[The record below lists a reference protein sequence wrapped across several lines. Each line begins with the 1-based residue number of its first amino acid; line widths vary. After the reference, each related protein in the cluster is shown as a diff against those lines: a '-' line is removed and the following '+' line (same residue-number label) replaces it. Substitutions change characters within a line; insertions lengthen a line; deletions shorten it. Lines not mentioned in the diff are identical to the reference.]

1 MDWGKRQG
9 IGTRSF
15 DHHHRTY
22 LHNMATHS
30 TTDNHRHQ
38 PCENKRGYHL
48 VVVVSYNNV
57 SHRGSWLWL
66 RGWILTSKRLGPLP
80 DVFGALLLDLCQAG
94 SVLLSA

>member
-48 VVVVSYNNV
+48 VVVVS
-57 SHRGSWLWL
+57 
-66 RGWILTSKRLGPLP
+66 SKRLGPLP